1 MDQASR
7 KSYRFW
13 VKSFVIIGDL
23 LIFIF
28 SFVLAYILVH
38 ETFDLEDIQWF
49 AGFDLQA
56 AHAQGMVMIWKG
68 MPPPMW
74 NDFYPYLVTILL
86 PLPFVRFIIMN
97 RLECYRLE
105 GEISI
110 LEDIIE
116 TFRAI
121 TIGSILLIVL
131 AFSAS
136 TGTGEDRFVAGRRIF
151 PVDWM
156 FCLAGCVSFRIILR
170 SFQKYMRRRGFN
182 LVPVILIGKGPIAE
196 MIKGELGRDPT
207 IGYRIVREI
216 PLSDKEEEKAQII
229 AEIPNLIRDTGAR
242 EVFVASRNVTQK
254 DLFPILMKSD
264 WRVSFKVVPD
274 LLGLRPKKVD
284 IARLRYVPL
293 LELFVDP
300 IRGATGA
307 MKRAL
312 DLVIAVTALLILGIP
327 MLIVAILIKLD
338 SAGPVLFKQTR
349 MGRDFSPF
357 PMYKFRSM
365 RADTDTKRHEDFMK
379 RVIQEGAGEVDQET
393 GRKVFKEKADPRI
406 TRIGSIIRKYSID
419 ELPQLFNVLK
429 GDMSIVGP
437 RPPVPYEVAMYRD
450 QHLPRMSAKPGI
462 TGLWQVSG
470 RNSVSFDEMV
480 RMDITYMENWSILTD
495 IKIILQTIPVVLFPK
510 NTF

>member
-1 MDQASR
+1 
-7 KSYRFW
+7 
-13 VKSFVIIGDL
+13 
-23 LIFIF
+23 
-28 SFVLAYILVH
+28 
-38 ETFDLEDIQWF
+38 
-49 AGFDLQA
+49 
-56 AHAQGMVMIWKG
+56 
-68 MPPPMW
+68 
-74 NDFYPYLVTILL
+74 
-86 PLPFVRFIIMN
+86 
-97 RLECYRLE
+97 
-105 GEISI
+105 
-110 LEDIIE
+110 
-116 TFRAI
+116 
-121 TIGSILLIVL
+121 
-131 AFSAS
+131 
-136 TGTGEDRFVAGRRIF
+136 
-151 PVDWM
+151 
-156 FCLAGCVSFRIILR
+156 
-170 SFQKYMRRRGFN
+170 
-182 LVPVILIGKGPIAE
+182 
-196 MIKGELGRDPT
+196 
-207 IGYRIVREI
+207 
-216 PLSDKEEEKAQII
+216 
-229 AEIPNLIRDTGAR
+229 
-242 EVFVASRNVTQK
+242 
-254 DLFPILMKSD
+254 MKSD

-393 GRKVFKEKADPRI
+393 GRKIFKEKADPRI